1 MSKDLL
7 AQWNQLQR
15 KMAGFH
21 AGDPETT
28 SIWSPN
34 TDIYETPEGLVVK
47 VELPG
52 VPANNVQVHVGEGVM
67 VIEGIR
73 RDPYCGATSAGY
85 RFRQMEIEYG
95 PFRRAVVLPYS
106 VDAQGSRARFA
117 GGFLEVTLPRARQP
131 VTRRITV
138 VIQQDG

>member
-21 AGDPETT
+21 AGDPET
-28 SIWSPN
+28 SSVWSPN

-52 VPANNVQVHVGEGVM
+52 VPQNNVQVEIGDGAM

-95 PFRRAVVLPYS
+95 PFRRAVALPYA
-106 VDAQGSRARFA
+106 VDAQASRAKLE
-117 GGFLEVTLPRARQP
+117 GGFLEVTLPRARQKI
-131 VTRRITV
+131 TRRITV
-138 VIQQDG
+138 VIQQD

>member
-21 AGDPETT
+21 TGDPEAT
-28 SIWSPN
+28 SIWAPN
-34 TDIYETPEGLVVK
+34 TDIYETADGLVVK

-52 VPANNVQVHVGEGVM
+52 VPQNNVQVQLGDGALVVEGV
-67 VIEGIR
+67 R

-95 PFRRAVVLPYS
+95 PFRRMIELPYA
-106 VDAQGSRARFA
+106 VDPQGARARME
-117 GGFLEVTLPRARQP
+117 GGFLEITLPRARQKSS
-131 VTRRITV
+131 RRIMV
-138 VIQQDG
+138 VIEQV

>member
-21 AGDPETT
+21 HGDPEETT
-28 SIWSPN
+28 IWAPN
-34 TDIYETPEGLVVK
+34 TDIYETADGLVVK

-52 VPANNVQVHVGEGVM
+52 VTPNNVQVQLADGALL
-67 VIEGIR
+67 IEGIR

-95 PFRRAVVLPYS
+95 PFRRVIALPYP
-106 VDAQGSRARFA
+106 VDAQSVRGRFD
-117 GGFLEVTLPRARQP
+117 GGFLEITLSRARTK

-138 VIQQDG
+138 VIQND

>member
-21 AGDPETT
+21 HGDPEES

-34 TDIYETPEGLVVK
+34 TDIYETAEGLVVK
-47 VELPG
+47 TELPG
-52 VPANNVQVHVGEGVM
+52 VPPNNVQVHIGEDLLL
-67 VIEGIR
+67 IEGIR
-73 RDPYCGATSAGY
+73 RDPYSAATSAGY

-95 PFRRAVVLPYS
+95 PFRRAIPLPYP
-106 VDAQGSRARFA
+106 VDAQSARARFE
-117 GGFLEVTLPRARQP
+117 GGFLEVVLSRARRKIS
-131 VTRRITV
+131 RRITV
-138 VIQQDG
+138 VIQQA

>member
-15 KMAGFH
+15 KMSGFH
-21 AGDPETT
+21 GGDPEET
-28 SIWSPN
+28 SIWLPN

-52 VPANNVQVHVGEGVM
+52 VPANNVQVQLSDGAM
-67 VIEGIR
+67 VIEGVR

-85 RFRQMEIEYG
+85 RFRQMEVEYG
-95 PFRRAVVLPYS
+95 PFRRAIALPYA
-106 VDAQGSRARFA
+106 VDAQGARAKFE
-117 GGFLEVTLPRARQP
+117 GGFLEITLPRATQKT
-131 VTRRITV
+131 TRKITV
-138 VIQQDG
+138 VIQQD

>member
-21 AGDPETT
+21 HGDPEES
-28 SIWSPN
+28 SIWAPN
-34 TDIYETPEGLVVK
+34 TDIYETAEGLVVK
-47 VELPG
+47 AELPG
-52 VPANNVQVHVGEGVM
+52 VLPNNVQVHVGEDAL

-73 RDPYCGATSAGY
+73 RDPYSGATTAGY

-95 PFRRAVVLPYS
+95 PFRRAILLPYP
-106 VDAQGSRARFA
+106 VDAQAARAKIE
-117 GGFLEVTLPRARQP
+117 GGFLEIVLPRARQKIS
-131 VTRRITV
+131 RKITV
-138 VIQQDG
+138 VIQKA

>member
-21 AGDPETT
+21 AGDPEAT
-28 SIWSPN
+28 SVWSPN
-34 TDIYETPEGLVVK
+34 TDIYETPDGLVVK

-52 VPANNVQVHVGEGVM
+52 VPPNNVQVQLADGAM

-95 PFRRAVVLPYS
+95 PFRRAIALPYA
-106 VDAQGSRARFA
+106 VDAQAAKAKFD
-117 GGFLEVTLPRARQP
+117 GGFLEVTLPRAKVK
-131 VTRRITV
+131 VTKRITV
-138 VIQQDG
+138 IIQNS